1 MHKARRAR
9 RFPVIVRL
17 RESSQVCAPLDR
29 SHRVSLPVL
38 TTLHI
43 DSRAVLNARFQS
55 ILRGYIH
62 SPVNAPAP
70 QELLDLLSFPR
81 IKNVDI
87 SQLDASTGT
96 TLLHEAARRKDLRLV
111 ELAVRVGADVFVRDR
126 RGKGVAE
133 GAGKDDRVKV
143 FLRQFTNQDTTLLES
158 PSSALNLSEPPS
170 LKGYLTK
177 YVNVAKGY
185 GTRWFVLKDGMLSCK
200 SFSLTSFWSDT
211 EKIPD
216 YRHQED
222 ENVACRGSLSMK
234 TSRLKTFPP
243 DKLRF
248 EIHSVLRNGDGAT
261 QKWYMKAN
269 HQVEATRW
277 IQALQRNIDWYK
289 KDAGGSDGDSFVSGK
304 LAAFDGA
311 SVRTSISSAPK
322 GFFKGSSSHKASP
335 APSLGH
341 GSGEPSNGSENIG
354 EPSEA
359 EDAHSDMESK
369 APSGGDDEP
378 PHRAEFELQ
387 YNAAVAQMELTAD
400 LFSTLSNFPPSPN
413 PKAHETHIALKD
425 SYAQVQA
432 LFHEYVRMVQERETW
447 FTAHITRE
455 RERAGVWEQSLQV
468 VVQEGEV
475 LEEELKRTFRGR
487 RENRKSRRF
496 STIHDGAGI
505 DRFDTFGMATIKARS
520 KTISAF
526 PTSEEPQPSTPTAA
540 SVRYGTH
547 DAPVPLSVSPPA
559 QADTDEEDEEDDEF
573 FDAIESNTLPNLVVS
588 ATLASPIR
596 LYPTSELT
604 HWIDL
609 RQYQGYQHPRE
620 QLSITA
626 DDRPPVSLW
635 AVLKGSI
642 GKDLTK
648 ISFPVFFS
656 TSCAATQKMR
666 TDRSLA
672 DEPTSMLQ
680 RMAEDMEFSECCEFV
695 SSIVLGFVIDNLLP
709 VDAAAAEPDQ
719 YKRIAF
725 VAAFAMSNYSSTIGR
740 IAKPFNPML
749 VREMLGTVSQRPSH
763 LPIGRNL

>member
-1 MHKARRAR
+1 MLKAKHARRL
-9 RFPVIVRL
+9 PVIERL
-17 RESSQVCAPLDR
+17 RELSQVCVLG
-29 SHRVSLPVL
+29 HVSLLLSLVL

-43 DSRAVLNARFQS
+43 DSRAILNARFQS
-55 ILRGYIH
+55 VLRGYIQ
-62 SPVNAPAP
+62 SPANAPAP
-70 QELLDLLSFPR
+70 QELLDLLSLPR

-87 SQLDASTGT
+87 SQLDAPTGT

-111 ELAVRVGADVFVRDR
+111 ELAVRTGADVFVRDR

-158 PSSALNLSEPPS
+158 PSNEVNAPEPPN

-200 SFSLTSFWSDT
+200 SFSTTRIWCDIEEIS
-211 EKIPD
+211 D

-234 TSRLKTFPP
+234 TSRLKTFAS

-248 EIHSVLRNGDGAT
+248 EIHSALRNGDGAA

-277 IQALQRNIDWYK
+277 TQAIQRTIDWYK
-289 KDAGGSDGDSFVSGK
+289 KDGNGSDADSYVSGK
-304 LAAFDGA
+304 LAPFDGA
-311 SVRTSISSAPK
+311 SVRTSISSVSK
-322 GFFKGSSSHKASP
+322 GFFRSHSSHKRSP
-335 APSLGH
+335 APSMIDH
-341 GSGEPSNGSENIG
+341 GREGPSNRSGNLGEN
-354 EPSEA
+354 SEA

-378 PHRAEFELQ
+378 PYEADFELQ
-387 YNAAVAQMELTAD
+387 YNAAAAQMELTAD
-400 LFSTLSNFPPSPN
+400 LFSALSNYPPSS
-413 PKAHETHIALKD
+413 PKVDETHTALKD
-425 SYAQVQA
+425 SYAQVQV
-432 LFHEYVRMVQERETW
+432 LFREYTRMVQEREAW
-447 FTAHITRE
+447 FKSRIVRE
-455 RERAGVWEQSLQV
+455 KERVGVWEQSLQA

-475 LEEELKRTFRGR
+475 LETELKKTLRGIKD
-487 RENRKSRRF
+487 NRKSRRF
-496 STIHDGAGI
+496 SMIPDGVGI
-505 DRFDTFGMATIKARS
+505 EGADTFGIPTIKARRR
-520 KTISAF
+520 TIAAS
-526 PTSEEPQPSTPTAA
+526 PTSEEPDISTPTVANIQYGADAA
-540 SVRYGTH
+540 PGPIS
-547 DAPVPLSVSPPA
+547 ASPPTL
-559 QADTDEEDEEDDEF
+559 ADTDDEEDEEDEF

-588 ATLASPIR
+588 ATLASPIN
-596 LYPTSELT
+596 LNPTHELI

-620 QLSITA
+620 RLSITA

-656 TSCAATQKMR
+656 ASHTSI
-666 TDRSLA
+666 
-672 DEPTSMLQ
+672 
-680 RMAEDMEFSECCEFV
+680 
-695 SSIVLGFVIDNLLP
+695 SSI
-709 VDAAAAEPDQ
+709 
-719 YKRIAF
+719 RW
-725 VAAFAMSNYSSTIGR
+725 
-740 IAKPFNPML
+740 
-749 VREMLGTVSQRPSH
+749 
-763 LPIGRNL
+763 